1 MVASL
6 IITSIALNFKILKSK
21 ILFILHY
28 PPPVVGAAVV
38 GQFIKESPVINTSF
52 EADYI
57 NLATA
62 SDLRQ
67 INKGGL
73 AKIGTFFKI
82 QWKVV
87 NALFTKS
94 YDLCYLSLTAKGL
107 GFYKDLAIVLILK
120 LFRKRVIYH
129 MHNKGVQLNSKSKF
143 NDLCYRLAFHNA
155 KVILLSPHLY
165 QDIAKYVPEE
175 RVFYCANGIPTTTQN
190 DNLSEERVKR
200 DTCKILFLSNMT
212 VEKGA
217 YVLLEACKLL
227 KEEGVIFECH
237 FVGDWFDISEPKFQS
252 KITLYGLDN
261 FVFAH
266 GKKYGEEK
274 EYFLKSANIF
284 ALPTYYHNECFPL
297 VLLEAMN
304 YELPIV
310 STSEGGIADI
320 IVEGE
325 TGFIV
330 TQKSVAALKAKLET
344 LINAPELR
352 LTLGAA
358 GRERYEHLYTLDSFE
373 KNITRILK
381 TTVQKD

>member
-1 MVASL
+1 M
-6 IITSIALNFKILKSK
+6 LKPK

-38 GQFIKESPVINTSF
+38 GQFIKESSAINTSF

-82 QWKVV
+82 QWKVIK
-87 NALFTKS
+87 ALFAKS
-94 YDLCYLSLTAKGL
+94 YDLCYLSFTAKGL
-107 GFYKDLAIVLILK
+107 GFYKDLAIVLVLK
-120 LFRKRVIYH
+120 LFRKSVIYH
-129 MHNKGVQLNSKSKF
+129 MHNKGVQPNSKNKF
-143 NDLCYRLAFHNA
+143 NDFCYQLAFNSA

-165 QDIAKYVPEE
+165 QDIAKYVPAD
-175 RVFYCANGIPTTTQN
+175 RVFYCPNGIPATPQ
-190 DNLSEERVKR
+190 DSDLSKERQES
-200 DTCKILFLSNMT
+200 DTGKILFLSNMT

-227 KEEGVIFECH
+227 KEKGAIFECH
-237 FVGDWFDISEPKFQS
+237 FVGDWFDISESDFQR
-252 KITLYGLDN
+252 KIALYGLDTC
-261 FVFAH
+261 VFAH

-274 EYFLKSANIF
+274 EYFLRSANIF

-297 VLLEAMN
+297 VLLEAMK
-304 YELPIV
+304 YALPIV

-320 IVEGE
+320 VVENE

-330 TQKSVAALKAKLET
+330 TQQDAAALEEKLEA
-344 LINAPELR
+344 LINAPKLR
-352 LTLGAA
+352 STLGVA
-358 GRERYEHLYTLDSFE
+358 GRERYERLYTLDSFE

-381 TTVQKD
+381 TAVQKD

>member
-1 MVASL
+1 M
-6 IITSIALNFKILKSK
+6 KSK

-38 GQFIKESPVINTSF
+38 GQFIKESQAINTSF

-67 INKGGL
+67 INKGGI
-73 AKIGTFFKI
+73 AKVGTLLKI
-82 QWKVV
+82 QRKVI
-87 NALFTKS
+87 NALFAKS
-94 YDLCYLSLTAKGL
+94 YDLCYLSFTAKGL
-107 GFYKDLAIVLILK
+107 GFYKDLAIVLLLK

-129 MHNKGVQLNSKSKF
+129 LHNKGVQPNSKSKF
-143 NDLCYRLAFHNA
+143 NDLCYRLAFNRA
-155 KVILLSPHLY
+155 QVILLSPHLY
-165 QDIAKYVPEE
+165 QDIAKYVPKEQ
-175 RVFYCANGIPTTTQN
+175 VFYCPNGIPATTQN
-190 DNLSEERVKR
+190 ENLSEERMKR
-200 DTCKILFLSNMT
+200 GTCKILFLSNMT

-227 KEEGVIFECH
+227 QEEGIIFECH
-237 FVGDWFDISEPKFQS
+237 FVGDWFDISESEFRG
-252 KITLYGLDN
+252 KIAQYGLDT

-274 EYFLKSANIF
+274 EYFLKSAHIF
-284 ALPTYYHNECFPL
+284 TLPTYYHNECFPL
-297 VLLEAMN
+297 VLLEAMS

-320 IVEGE
+320 VVENE

-330 TQKSVAALKAKLET
+330 TQKSAVDLKKKLEI
-344 LINAPELR
+344 LINTPELR
-352 LTLGAA
+352 SALGVA
-358 GRERYEHLYTLDSFE
+358 GRERYDRLYTLDSFE
-373 KNITRILK
+373 NNLTRILK
-381 TTVQKD
+381 AAVQKD